1 MKNAIIY
8 TVLFAALQVVV
19 SIVTQ
24 LVWNRLLGNSGVMDG
39 AVLGSNGVG
48 GVYRSIYV
56 AARSDARTAKFD
68 AGGIG
73 RTDG

>member
-24 LVWNRLLGNSGVMDG
+24 LVWNRLLGNSGVMG
-39 AVLGSNGVG
+39 TEFMIGTSNPSGHT
-48 GVYRSIYV
+48 SIALNTCILSALPY
-56 AARSDARTAKFD
+56 ST
-68 AGGIG
+68 
-73 RTDG
+73 